1 MFSSGSLSFRSYI
14 KVFALFLIEFCARW
28 NLISLFYML
37 ISISLSTTSWKGY
50 HFSNACFP
58 LSKIRWLSWL
68 SLRIL
73 YLPRHN
79 FYPLLLF
86 PFLHR
91 LSNLQWWIRTNVKTD
106 DLRTVS
112 VSRWDALAG
121 KQACQQASQ
130 PEFDCCVESGVLWL
144 ESTVEGG
151 KAEEPISKAMAPPHM
166 YCDTSS
172 LSPHTH
178 HTNSS
183 YFLKFRKGF
192 VTLSSED

>member
-130 PEFDCCVESGVLWL
+130 PEFDCCVESGVHSGRGESGRTNLQSHGTSTHVLWYKQL
-144 ESTVEGG
+144 ITTHT
-151 KAEEPISKAMAPPHM
+151 PH
-166 YCDTSS
+166 
-172 LSPHTH
+172 
-178 HTNSS
+178 
-183 YFLKFRKGF
+183 KQ
-192 VTLSSED
+192 